1 MKTKIEVR
9 LTEVQKEK
17 IKLKAKSNDV
27 NMSEYI
33 LSKVFDDSNS
43 NDDVSN
49 LLKLKVMY
57 VNLKKKSKDLEE
69 INRIDS
75 KIEFIDI
82 IILDLTKMLNG
93 YDL

>member
-69 INRIDS
+69 INKIDS